1 MTDPTPTPPATPPGP
16 TPATPPAPPTPEL
29 GATTE
34 TELFHTPTSAEEGV
48 QPARLRRSPGAG
60 VGVALGRAGLALG
73 AAAAAAALAAGV
85 LLIPSPSITA
95 AVPAVP
101 VTPERAD
108 QALVCAGG
116 ALGLTRGADP
126 QLTVV
131 ADPRRVATGA
141 GLVESTATA
150 SDAVDGA
157 ATVVTLPREA
167 PGDLLAAAESLRPR
181 TADVSGL
188 AAAECIAPARTAWLV
203 GGATTVG
210 RTTWVVLTNA
220 DAVDAVVDLALWGAN
235 GPIEALGTTGIIV
248 APGEQ
253 RIVPLA
259 GLAVD
264 EASPVVRVT
273 STGGSVAATLQT
285 SIVRGLDPDG
295 VSVITP
301 VAAPATSHVIPALP
315 VIGLETAL
323 ERFSVDGGADALT
336 AVRMLAPGDTSA
348 EVTVTLVPQQGGLG
362 LSTQATLAPGVVLD
376 LPFTELA
383 DGEYAVVVEAS
394 EPIVVAG
401 RTSVAAAADGAGPD
415 GAASADV
422 EWFSP
427 AAALAAGS
435 EGVVAV
441 APVPGGVTAAVHLLA
456 PAGAEVELDGV
467 AVSVPPGA
475 VVVVPAASD
484 AGLRIR
490 TSAAL
495 HVSVTYRGEGLL
507 AGSRAAPP
515 PAASGA
521 VLVLPN

>member
-1 MTDPTPTPPATPPGP
+1 MTD
-16 TPATPPAPPTPEL
+16 PTPEL

-34 TELFHTPTSAEEGV
+34 TELFHTPTSAEEGGE
-48 QPARLRRSPGAG
+48 PARLRRSSGAR
-60 VGVALGRAGLALG
+60 VGAALGRAGLALG

-101 VTPERAD
+101 VTPDRAD
-108 QALVCAGG
+108 QSLVCAGG

-141 GLVESTATA
+141 GLVESTAAA
-150 SDAVDGA
+150 SDAIDGA

-181 TADVSGL
+181 TPDVSGL

-220 DAVDAVVDLALWGAN
+220 DAVDAVVDLALWGEK

-264 EASPVVRVT
+264 EPSPVVRVT
-273 STGGSVAATLQT
+273 SSGGSVAATLQT

-301 VAAPATSHVIPALP
+301 IAAPATSHVIPALP

-336 AVRMLAPGDTSA
+336 AVRMLAPGDTPA

-362 LSTQATLAPGVVLD
+362 LSTQATLDPGVVFD

-394 EPIVVAG
+394 QPIVVAG
-401 RTSVAAAADGAGPD
+401 RTSVASAAAGTGAADGAAP
-415 GAASADV
+415 ADV

-435 EGVVAV
+435 EAVVAV
-441 APVPGGVTAAVHLLA
+441 APVPGGVTAAVHLFA

-475 VVVVPAASD
+475 VVVVPSASD

-490 TSAAL
+490 TTGAL
-495 HVSVTYRGEGLL
+495 HVSVTYRGDGLL